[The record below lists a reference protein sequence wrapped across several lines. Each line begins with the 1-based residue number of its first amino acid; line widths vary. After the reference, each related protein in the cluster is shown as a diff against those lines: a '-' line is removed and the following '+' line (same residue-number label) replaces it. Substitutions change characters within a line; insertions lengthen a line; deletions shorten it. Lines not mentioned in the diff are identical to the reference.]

1 MKHTVR
7 TITICSLL
15 AFSLAATGCIASGSR
30 KERGHYIGPETI
42 SRITPGETT
51 ESWVKSV
58 LGEPTTVTTISN
70 TDGNTTLWRYDWSV
84 TAKASSYL
92 FPLAIASAN
101 KESQGSA
108 YIEFKDGVV
117 LRAWRDSSAPAED
130 SNDYDTDE

>member
-51 ESWVKSV
+51 ES
-58 LGEPTTVTTISN
+58 
-70 TDGNTTLWRYDWSV
+70 TLWRYDWSV

-130 SNDYDTDE
+130 SDDYDIDE